1 MISKIKDDYDS
12 HEADYLLRESVNSIK
27 ASIDQAYYGLLNFL
41 NKEEQEKFLFNLKK
55 QTDSIQNVLHDSII
69 IKADKIKKLKDLLE
83 IKIVKKTKELKKI
96 QHVTIFALARL
107 SEYRDK
113 ETGEHLNR
121 IRQYSYLIA
130 KELLN
135 SEYNKY
141 INKKYIANIYYS
153 SPLHDIGKVG
163 ISDKILLKPD
173 TLTKKEFEIVKKHTL
188 IGGKTLEAAE
198 KQLKRKTKSFLSM
211 GKNIAFYH
219 HEKWDGTGYPSGLKG
234 EKIPLSARIIALADV
249 YDAITT
255 KRVYKEAMSHE
266 EAKRIIIETKGKH
279 FDPVIVKAFLS
290 LEDSFCKI
298 SEKNKI

>member
-83 IKIVKKTKELKKI
+83 IKVVKKTKELKKI

>member
-41 NKEEQEKFLFNLKK
+41 SKEEQEKFLFNLKK

-135 SEYNKY
+135 SKYNKY
-141 INKKYIANIYYS
+141 INKKYVSNIYYS